1 MIFEDDLK
9 LARRV
14 SSGDEA
20 AFRQFFDEYYDRVYR
35 FALGRL
41 PDDHHITEDIVQ
53 TSFTKALDK
62 MATYRGEAK
71 LFTWICTICR
81 NQITDW
87 QRKYGQANSRVVL
100 LEDLPEVQVILDSFH
115 APDCDDPLIMS
126 QRDEAGRFIQ
136 VVLDQLP
143 ARYGNVL
150 EWKFVEGYSAKEIA
164 SRLELSLD
172 ATNSLTA
179 RAKRAFG
186 ELYIPLVQAA
196 NAQQA
201 KV

>member
-1 MIFEDDLK
+1 MTFEEDLK

-35 FALGRL
+35 FALGRVG
-41 PDDHHITEDIVQ
+41 DSHHVTEDIVQ
-53 TSFTKALDK
+53 ISFTKALDK

-87 QRKYGQANSRVVL
+87 QRKHGQANSRVVL

-115 APDCDDPLIMS
+115 APECDDPLIMS
-126 QRDEAGRFIQ
+126 QRDEAVRLIQ

-164 SRLELSLD
+164 GRLEMSLD

-196 NAQQA
+196 DARQA
-201 KV
+201 KA

>member
-1 MIFEDDLK
+1 MRFEEDLG

-14 SSGDEA
+14 SSGNEA

-35 FALGRL
+35 FSLGRL
-41 PDDHHITEDIVQ
+41 PNDHHIIEDIVQ
-53 TSFTKALDK
+53 ITFTKALDK

-81 NQITDW
+81 NEITDW
-87 QRKYGQANSRVVL
+87 QRRYGHGNSRVVL
-100 LEDLPEVQVILDSFH
+100 LEDLPENQAILDSFH
-115 APDCDDPLIMS
+115 APDSDDPLVMS
-126 QRDEAGRFIQ
+126 QREEAIRLIQ

-143 ARYGNVL
+143 ARYGDVL

-164 SRLELSLD
+164 CRLELSLE

-186 ELYIPLVQAA
+186 ELYLPLVQAA
-196 NAQQA
+196 NAQQV